1 MRTWIKPGLPNKLT
15 RLTLLPLLTLFFA
28 LMQVLQSAQ
37 LASAQTAPGLY
48 DPEPPANSAYVRIIH
63 AANELPM
70 NILVDGKV
78 RIKQLATTQA
88 SDYLVLPAGQHSI
101 TLNLAGKPR
110 LEFKLDCVGMHAYS
124 LAFTTL
130 KLDDKPIIFEDKTI
144 ANKLKATL
152 TAYHLQPGLGPLDIS
167 TADGKLT
174 VFSAL
179 ASGTQAVRAVNPIT
193 VDLIATQNGSKQAL
207 AQAKMVLSQGG
218 SYSLLLIPN
227 NKGNLQAHASQN
239 KIERYTGK

>member
-1 MRTWIKPGLPNKLT
+1 MRAWIKPGLF
-15 RLTLLPLLTLFFA
+15 TLFYLLA
-28 LMQVLQSAQ
+28 QLAQLAQ

-63 AANELPM
+63 AANESPVDV
-70 NILVDGKV
+70 LVDGKG
-78 RIKQLATTQA
+78 RIKQLATAQA
-88 SDYLVLPAGQHSI
+88 SEYLVLPAGQHSI

-110 LEFKLDCVGMHAYS
+110 LEFKLDCLSMHAYS

-130 KLDDKPIIFEDKTI
+130 KADDKPIIFEDKTI

-152 TAYHLQPGLGPLDIS
+152 TVYHLQPGLGLLDIS
-167 TADGKLT
+167 TADGNLT

-193 VDLIATQNGSKQAL
+193 VDLIATQSGSKQAL
-207 AQAKMVLSQGG
+207 AQAKMVLAQGG

-227 NKGNLQAHASQN
+227 NKGNLQARASQN

>member
-1 MRTWIKPGLPNKLT
+1 MRTSIKPGLLSV
-15 RLTLLPLLTLFFA
+15 LTLLTLLTLLTVLMA
-28 LMQVLQSAQ
+28 LPR
-37 LASAQTAPGLY
+37 LAWAQTAPGLY

-63 AANELPM
+63 AANESPIDVL
-70 NILVDGKV
+70 IDGKA

-101 TLNLAGKPR
+101 TLHLAGKPR
-110 LEFKLDCVGMHAYS
+110 LEFKLDCLSMHAYS
-124 LAFTTL
+124 LAFTSL
-130 KLDDKPIIFEDKTI
+130 KADDKPIIFEDKTI

-152 TAYHLQPGLGPLDIS
+152 TVYHLQPGQGPLDIS

-174 VFSAL
+174 VFSAV

-193 VDLIATQNGSKQAL
+193 VDLIATQSGSRQAL
-207 AQAKMVLSQGG
+207 AQAKMILSQGG

-227 NKGNLQAHASQN
+227 KQGNLQAHASQN